1 MLCADKEPQIRGTG
15 SIRLRTRDICL
26 SAAVSYT
33 AAAVLI
39 PLGAVT
45 LVRGLRTDRRYA
57 ALFALPLLFGLQQ
70 LFEGLVW
77 TAGGLDDQVA
87 VVGYAMAYM
96 FFSWLAWPVWVPIA
110 VFLIEGSRR
119 KPLFL
124 VMAIL
129 GGMLGGLQYV
139 PYFAHEGWLSV
150 RFLPNAVVYESTEL
164 LDFIIGREG
173 TYMIYMAIVAGS
185 LLLSRDRNVKVFGL
199 LVFAVM
205 AVTYAFFAYA
215 YVSVF
220 CFGGAV
226 MSLYLVWMAFGGG
239 FKNDQR
245 EIECAAGST
254 PA

>member
-1 MLCADKEPQIRGTG
+1 M
-15 SIRLRTRDICL
+15 
-26 SAAVSYT
+26 
-33 AAAVLI
+33 LI
-39 PLGAVT
+39 PVGTVT

-70 LFEGLVW
+70 MFEGLVW

-87 VVGYAMAYM
+87 VARYSLAYM
-96 FFSWLAWPVWVPIA
+96 FFSWLAWPVWVPVA

-124 VMAIL
+124 VMAVL

-139 PYFAHEGWLSV
+139 PYFAHEGWLTV
-150 RFLPNAVVYESTEL
+150 RFLPNAIVYQSTEL

-173 TYMIYMAIVAGS
+173 TYVIYMAIVAGS
-185 LLLSRDRNVKVFGL
+185 LLLSWDRNVKVFGL

-205 AVTYAFFAYA
+205 SVTYAFFAYA

-220 CFGGAV
+220 CFGGAL

-239 FKNDQR
+239 FKTGRR
-245 EIECAAGST
+245 EPDCAVGSVPT
-254 PA
+254 

>member
-1 MLCADKEPQIRGTG
+1 M
-15 SIRLRTRDICL
+15 
-26 SAAVSYT
+26 
-33 AAAVLI
+33 LI

-77 TAGGLDDQVA
+77 TAGGLDDQVS
-87 VVGYAMAYM
+87 VVRYSLAYM
-96 FFSWLAWPVWVPIA
+96 FFSWLAWPVWVPVS

-124 VMAIL
+124 VMAVL

-139 PYFAHEGWLSV
+139 PYFAHEGWLTV
-150 RFLPNAVVYESTEL
+150 RFLPNAIVYQSTEL

-173 TYMIYMAIVAGS
+173 TYVIYMAIVAGS
-185 LLLSRDRNVKVFGL
+185 LLLSWDRNVKVFGL

-220 CFGGAV
+220 CFGGAL

-239 FKNDQR
+239 FKTGRR
-245 EIECAAGST
+245 EPDCAVGSVPT
-254 PA
+254 